1 VIRPTLSVPLAP
13 GRRRGGSLASTF
25 SEVSMFDVIFIALG
39 VAFLLGCVAYA
50 YACEK
55 L

>member
-1 VIRPTLSVPLAP
+1 MPSSPSSG
-13 GRRRGGSLASTF
+13 GRYGEALASTF
-25 SEVSMFDVIFIALG
+25 NEDALMLDVIFIAVG

-50 YACEK
+50 YACER